1 MTSQRRKIHITI
13 LILRRQVRQGVSV
26 AVPVPLWRI
35 GSGQGASLPA
45 GEGGCSSGRGVGG
58 ARAGS
63 RARSRLSRSRLSRS
77 RLSRSR
83 TRLSRAR
90 SGSRPL
96 ARSTCG
102 GCGALQGAG
111 GNSRLIPGVR
121 DAVTVSCPTHHI
133 ISKLKYFTMS

>member
-26 AVPVPLWRI
+26 AVPVPLWRV

-58 ARAGS
+58 AR
-63 RARSRLSRSRLSRS
+63 SRLSRSRLSRS
-77 RLSRSR
+77 RSRLSRSRTRLSRARLSR

-96 ARSTCG
+96 ARSTRG
-102 GCGALQGAG
+102 GGGALQGAG

-133 ISKLKYFTMS
+133 RI